1 MSISPNVPSPQESYH
16 YEGGGT
22 PRWITILFAV
32 VIAGV
37 GAMAYAGYSAQSHL
51 QQEVTKAQDQN
62 KILTAQLDQANTRLA
77 ELKGQMDVTS
87 QKIGMTQA
95 ELADARSRA
104 EAIRKQQTAS
114 DQKLSEKIAQAQK
127 ESEAQIGAVA
137 TDVTG
142 AKKDIESTRTDL
154 EATKSK
160 LDRATGDMGVMS
172 GLIARNHDDL
182 EELKRRGDR
191 NYFEFTIQRAKT
203 PQHVGPVQIALNK
216 TDSKKS
222 KYTITVLADD
232 KSIEKKDRTAGE
244 PVQFYVKGS
253 ARTAPLRNRGVRREQ
268 EYHHWLPVHAE
279 GRQQRAGGSR
289 GGGACETLTKF
300 YWAEDIPRLSCRGTV
315 INKPCSTH

>member
-32 VIAGV
+32 VIAAV
-37 GAMAYAGYSAQSHL
+37 AAMAYAGYSAQTRL

-62 KILTAQLDQANTRLA
+62 KILTAQLDAANTRLA
-77 ELKGQMDVTS
+77 ELKGRMDVTS

-95 ELADARSRA
+95 ELAEARSRA

-114 DQKLSEKIAQAQK
+114 DAKLSQEIAQAQK
-127 ESEAQIGAVA
+127 ESAAQIGAVA

-142 AKKDIESTRTDL
+142 AKKDIESTRSDL

-172 GLIARNHDDL
+172 GLIAHNHDDL

-191 NYFEFTIQRAKT
+191 NYYEFTVQKAKT
-203 PQHVGPVQIALNK
+203 PQRVGPVQMSVNK
-216 TDSKKS
+216 TDPKKS
-222 KYTITVLADD
+222 RYTMTVLVDD
-232 KSIEKKDRTAGE
+232 KAIEKRDKTAGE

-253 ARTAPLRNRGVRREQ
+253 ARTAPYELVVFDVGKNQITG
-268 EYHHWLPVHAE
+268 Y
-279 GRQQRAGGSR
+279 
-289 GGGACETLTKF
+289 
-300 YWAEDIPRLSCRGTV
+300 LSTPKDASSAPAAAPAAAQPA
-315 INKPCSTH
+315 KP